1 MDILDVLFTIH
12 EMITNFICI
21 LIFTIPTTIE
31 GMIWYFKLIKDPIYG
46 EKIDEWFCKDKK
58 YAYKVA
64 DYFVKKCSKVS
75 RIGRKFKAYC
85 CPIHVK
91 W

>member
-12 EMITNFICI
+12 EMITNFISI

-46 EKIDEWFCKDKK
+46 EKIDELFCKDKK
-58 YAYKVA
+58 YRYKVTN
-64 DYFVKKCSKVS
+64 YFVKKCSKMQ
-75 RIGRKFKAYC
+75 RIRRKFEIYC